1 MSYLRKNQL
10 LKRILSLSVI
20 SSVMVLLLSLLSAP
34 IVVYQQYAS
43 AFFHENLLGLNNSP
57 ATILTTPSVNRGI
70 GSSLVTPGYGGL
82 GYGSPYGGGL
92 GGLGYGSP
100 YGGGLG
106 YGSPYGGGLG
116 YGSPYG
122 GGLGY
127 GSGLLGILPT
137 LLGLGSS
144 SFTPDSGLGYSMD
157 YGSEYFD
164 QGIGSE
170 FQPSNDPFSLGSESD
185 SGYDQSISEFQPSDD
200 PFTSGS
206 DSASFDQG
214 LGSDNSEFSSFDTPV
229 EDLRYADSFSSDDSF
244 SGYESNDY
252 FSETPVEDL
261 RDIGS
266 FP

>member
-82 GYGSPYGGGL
+82 GYGSPYGG
-92 GGLGYGSP
+92 S
-100 YGGGLG
+100 
-106 YGSPYGGGLG
+106 
-116 YGSPYG
+116 
-122 GGLGY
+122 LGY

-164 QGIGSE
+164 QGLGSE

-185 SGYDQSISEFQPSDD
+185 YGYDQSISEFQPSND
-200 PFTSGS
+200 PFASGS
-206 DSASFDQG
+206 DSISFDQG

>member
-1 MSYLRKNQL
+1 MSDLRKGHL
-10 LKRILSLSVI
+10 LRKILSLCVI
-20 SSVMVLLLSLLSAP
+20 SSIMVLLLSLLSAP
-34 IVVYQQYAS
+34 TVVYQQYAS
-43 AFFHENLLGLNNSP
+43 GFFHENLLGLNNSP
-57 ATILTTPSVNRGI
+57 ATTLTTPSVNRGS
-70 GSSLVTPGYGGL
+70 GSSLVTPGY
-82 GYGSPYGGGL
+82 GGL

-100 YGGGLG
+100 YGGLG
-106 YGSPYGGGLG
+106 YSNPSYGGL
-116 YGSPYG
+116 

-127 GSGLLGILPT
+127 GSGLLGILPA

-144 SFTPDSGLGYSMD
+144 SFSSGPGLGYSMD

-164 QGIGSE
+164 QGLGSE
-170 FQPSNDPFSLGSESD
+170 FQPSNDPFGLGSESD
-185 SGYDQSISEFQPSDD
+185 YGYDQSISEFQPSND

-214 LGSDNSEFSSFDTPV
+214 LGSDNSEFSSYDTPV

-261 RDIGS
+261 RDIES

>member
-1 MSYLRKNQL
+1 
-10 LKRILSLSVI
+10 
-20 SSVMVLLLSLLSAP
+20 MVLLLSLLSAP
-34 IVVYQQYAS
+34 TVVYQQYAS
-43 AFFHENLLGLNNSP
+43 GFFHENLLGLNNSP
-57 ATILTTPSVNRGI
+57 ATTLTTPSVNRGS
-70 GSSLVTPGYGGL
+70 GSSLVTPGYGGF
-82 GYGSPYGGGL
+82 
-92 GGLGYGSP
+92 GGLGYGAP
-100 YGGGLG
+100 YGGLG
-106 YGSPYGGGLG
+106 YSSPSYGGL
-116 YGSPYG
+116 

-144 SFTPDSGLGYSMD
+144 SFTSGSGLGYSMD

-164 QGIGSE
+164 QGLGSE
-170 FQPSNDPFSLGSESD
+170 FQPSNDPFSLGSESEY
-185 SGYDQSISEFQPSDD
+185 GYDQSISEFQPSND

-214 LGSDNSEFSSFDTPV
+214 LSSDNSEFSSYDTPV

-261 RDIGS
+261 TDIES

>member
-1 MSYLRKNQL
+1 MSDLRKGHL
-10 LKRILSLSVI
+10 LRKILSLCVI
-20 SSVMVLLLSLLSAP
+20 SSIMVLLLSLLSAP
-34 IVVYQQYAS
+34 TVVYQQYAS
-43 AFFHENLLGLNNSP
+43 GFFHENLLGLNNSP
-57 ATILTTPSVNRGI
+57 ATTLTTPSVNRGS
-70 GSSLVTPGYGGL
+70 GSSLVTPGYG
-82 GYGSPYGGGL
+82 SL

-100 YGGGLG
+100 YGGF
-106 YGSPYGGGLG
+106 GGLG
-116 YGSPYG
+116 YSNPPYG
-122 GGLGY
+122 GLGGLGYSNPSYGGLGGLGY

-144 SFTPDSGLGYSMD
+144 SFTSGSGLGYSMN

-164 QGIGSE
+164 QGLGSE
-170 FQPSNDPFSLGSESD
+170 FQPSNDPFGLGSESD
-185 SGYDQSISEFQPSDD
+185 YGYDQSISEFQPSND

-214 LGSDNSEFSSFDTPV
+214 LSSDNSEFSSYDTPV

-261 RDIGS
+261 RDIES

>member
-57 ATILTTPSVNRGI
+57 ATILTTPSANRGI
-70 GSSLVTPGYGGL
+70 GSSLVTPGYG
-82 GYGSPYGGGL
+82 

-137 LLGLGSS
+137 LLGFGSS
-144 SFTPDSGLGYSMD
+144 SLTPSSGLGYSMD

-164 QGIGSE
+164 QGLSSE
-170 FQPSNDPFSLGSESD
+170 FQPSNDPFGLGSESD
-185 SGYDQSISEFQPSDD
+185 SGYDQSISEFQPSND
-200 PFTSGS
+200 PFTSAS

>member
-1 MSYLRKNQL
+1 
-10 LKRILSLSVI
+10 
-20 SSVMVLLLSLLSAP
+20 MVLLLSLLSAP

-43 AFFHENLLGLNNSP
+43 AFFHENLLGLDNSP
-57 ATILTTPSVNRGI
+57 PTTLTTPSVNRGS
-70 GSSLVTPGYGGL
+70 GSSLITPGYGGL
-82 GYGSPYGGGL
+82 GGLGYSSPGYGGL

-100 YGGGLG
+100 YGGF
-106 YGSPYGGGLG
+106 
-116 YGSPYG
+116 

-127 GSGLLGILPT
+127 GSGLLGILPA

-144 SFTPDSGLGYSMD
+144 SFTPGSSLGYSMD

-164 QGIGSE
+164 QGLGSE
-170 FQPSNDPFSLGSESD
+170 FQPSNDPFGLGSESD
-185 SGYDQSISEFQPSDD
+185 YGYDQSISEFQPSND

-214 LGSDNSEFSSFDTPV
+214 LGSDNSEFSSYDTPV

>member
-1 MSYLRKNQL
+1 MSYLRKSQL
-10 LKRILSLSVI
+10 LKRILSLCVI
-20 SSVMVLLLSLLSAP
+20 SCIIVLLLSVLSSP

-92 GGLGYGSP
+92 GYSSP
-100 YGGGLG
+100 SYGGL
-106 YGSPYGGGLG
+106 
-116 YGSPYG
+116 

-214 LGSDNSEFSSFDTPV
+214 LSSDNSEFSSFDTPV

-261 RDIGS
+261 RDIES

>member
-1 MSYLRKNQL
+1 MSYLRKGHL
-10 LKRILSLSVI
+10 LRRILSLCI
-20 SSVMVLLLSLLSAP
+20 MSSIMVLLLSLLSAP

-57 ATILTTPSVNRGI
+57 ATPLTTPSVNRGI
-70 GSSLVTPGYGGL
+70 GSSLVTPGFGGLGGL

-106 YGSPYGGGLG
+106 
-116 YGSPYG
+116 
-122 GGLGY
+122 GLGY

-144 SFTPDSGLGYSMD
+144 SLSPDSGLGYSMD

-164 QGIGSE
+164 QGISSE
-170 FQPSNDPFSLGSESD
+170 FQPSNDPFGLGSEYGSD
-185 SGYDQSISEFQPSDD
+185 YDESISEFQSSND
-200 PFTSGS
+200 PFASGS
-206 DSASFDQG
+206 DSISFDEG
-214 LGSDNSEFSSFDTPV
+214 LSSDNSEFSSLDTPV

-244 SGYESNDY
+244 SGYDSNDY
-252 FSETPVEDL
+252 FSETPIEDL
-261 RDIGS
+261 RDVGS

>member
-1 MSYLRKNQL
+1 MSDLRKGHL
-10 LKRILSLSVI
+10 LRKILSLCVI
-20 SSVMVLLLSLLSAP
+20 SSIMVLLLSLLSAP
-34 IVVYQQYAS
+34 TVVYQQYAS
-43 AFFHENLLGLNNSP
+43 GFFHENLLGLNNSP
-57 ATILTTPSVNRGI
+57 ATTLTTPSVNRGS
-70 GSSLVTPGYGGL
+70 GSSLVTPGY
-82 GYGSPYGGGL
+82 GGL

-100 YGGGLG
+100 YGGFGGLGYSNPSYGGLGGLG
-106 YGSPYGGGLG
+106 YGSPYGGL
-116 YGSPYG
+116 

-127 GSGLLGILPT
+127 GSGLLGILPA

-144 SFTPDSGLGYSMD
+144 SFSSGSGLGYSMD

-164 QGIGSE
+164 QGLGSE
-170 FQPSNDPFSLGSESD
+170 FQPSNDPFGLGSESEY
-185 SGYDQSISEFQPSDD
+185 GYDQSISEFQPSND

-214 LGSDNSEFSSFDTPV
+214 LSSDNSEFSSYDTPV

-261 RDIGS
+261 RDIES

>member
-1 MSYLRKNQL
+1 MSYLRKGHL
-10 LKRILSLSVI
+10 LRKILSVCVI
-20 SSVMVLLLSLLSAP
+20 SSIMVLLLSLLSAP
-34 IVVYQQYAS
+34 TVVYQQYAS
-43 AFFHENLLGLNNSP
+43 GFFHENLLGLNNSP
-57 ATILTTPSVNRGI
+57 ATTLTTPSVNRGS
-70 GSSLVTPGYGGL
+70 GSSLGRPSYGGL
-82 GYGSPYGGGL
+82 
-92 GGLGYGSP
+92 
-100 YGGGLG
+100 
-106 YGSPYGGGLG
+106 
-116 YGSPYG
+116 

-144 SFTPDSGLGYSMD
+144 SFTSGSGLGYSMD

-164 QGIGSE
+164 QGLGSE
-170 FQPSNDPFSLGSESD
+170 FQPSNDPFSLGSESEY
-185 SGYDQSISEFQPSDD
+185 GYDQSISEFQPSND

-214 LGSDNSEFSSFDTPV
+214 LSSDNSEFSSYDTPV

-261 RDIGS
+261 TDIES
-266 FP
+266 